1 MAENSERD
9 WFITPPLSLA
19 LDLVRIA
26 AALAVLAAHAAQLS
40 VYQGPWPFSEMFQ
53 HGAVIVFFVLSGL
66 VIAQATLSRP
76 TTMRD
81 YAIARVT
88 RILPVAVPA
97 ALFGIA
103 AIALAWSLGFDEF
116 VRPVAVERLDGHG
129 VPYPLLIIGQLSS
142 GYGPAWNPPIW
153 SLSYEIWFYALFGAA
168 VFCPP
173 ERRKLALILLMLAAG
188 PRILLLAPVWLGGV
202 WLALHGT
209 RWRLSS
215 TQGAAAVTVGV
226 LACVFLCQSAPAL
239 ADGLS
244 DATGIGLGR
253 LRFSQYFLSD
263 WAMTPAV
270 ALAFVGLRPLAE
282 KVAPWL
288 ECNAGAIRMLAGASF
303 TLYLMH
309 WPLLSLLRMGG
320 LACTSPLGGLALLG
334 AIQLAALG
342 IARFTEARRYTLRAR
357 VSRWFEVRSAIAT

>member
-1 MAENSERD
+1 MAEKSERD

-26 AALAVLAAHAAQLS
+26 AALAVFAAHAAQLG

-53 HGAVIVFFVLSGL
+53 HAAVIVFFVLSGL
-66 VIAQATLSRP
+66 VIAQATLSRQ
-76 TTMRD
+76 TTLRD
-81 YAIARVT
+81 YAIARIT

-97 ALFGIA
+97 ALFGIST
-103 AIALAWSLGFDEF
+103 IALAWSLGFDEF
-116 VRPVAVERLDGHG
+116 IRPMATERLEGQG
-129 VPYPLLIIGQLSS
+129 VPYPLLILGQLSS

-168 VFCPP
+168 VFCPS
-173 ERRKLALILLMLAAG
+173 ERRKLVLILLMLAAG
-188 PRILLLAPVWLGGV
+188 PRIILLAPVWLGGV

-215 TQGAAAVTVGV
+215 TLGSAAVAIGV
-226 LACVFLCQSAPAL
+226 LACIFLCQSASTL
-239 ADGLS
+239 AEGLS

-253 LRFSQYFLSD
+253 LRFSGYFLSD

-270 ALAFVGLRPLAE
+270 ALVFIGLKPLAE
-282 KVAPWL
+282 LATPWL
-288 ECNAGAIRMLAGASF
+288 ERNSGAIRMLAGASF

-320 LACTSPLGGLALLG
+320 LACTTPLTGLALLG
-334 AIQLAALG
+334 ATQLAALG
-342 IARFTEARRYTLRAR
+342 IARLTEARRYTLRAW
-357 VSRWFEVRSAIAT
+357 VSSWFEARSAMAT